1 MVVSPVKFVIA
12 DYKLSILFI
21 VLLFSSV
28 VHSRYCTHTI
38 QTLLSLEKQKVK
50 AIHNI
55 TDPEVDELHTA
66 SAEEKS
72 THSCNILVL
81 CSIGIIRKTIL
92 LTN

>member
-38 QTLLSLEKQKVK
+38 QTLLPLEKQKVK

-72 THSCNILVL
+72 T
-81 CSIGIIRKTIL
+81 L
-92 LTN
+92 LQYTCVM